1 MDVCLSKAAGFG
13 LQGGEKRGG
22 IQKFSNF
29 ELGIEIYVKK
39 SKESSGAILFSKFSI
54 FHKLQLFKKK
64 IPENFSFWG
73 SLTGP
78 PADIRKLACS
88 HLKVLSAHK

>member
-22 IQKFSNF
+22 LQKFSNF

-39 SKESSGAILFSKFSI
+39 SKESSGAIRFSKFSI
-54 FHKLQLFKKK
+54 FHKLQLFKNIFLAK
-64 IPENFSFWG
+64 ISVFG
-73 SLTGP
+73 
-78 PADIRKLACS
+78 
-88 HLKVLSAHK
+88 AH